1 MDAEMQNHL
10 AQITEV
16 VGRRIDLLDRV
27 GIPAGWV
34 VTSKVPNG
42 FWNKCK
48 TYAIPLESK
57 RVLGL
62 FPSPA
67 TVEKKRWLGKY
78 GKDIMV
84 VLIPDE
90 ESFEMYSGGPIL
102 LKDLERDPNV
112 LLDESLACIGK
123 DNTLVDM
130 KRRCA
135 MLLLGWV
142 DTK

>member
-10 AQITEV
+10 AQITKV
-16 VGRRIDLLDRV
+16 VGKRIDLLDHV

-34 VTSKVPNG
+34 VTSKVPKG

-48 TYAIPLESK
+48 TYAIPLESR

-67 TVEKKRWLGKY
+67 TGEMTRWLSKY

-112 LLDESLACIGK
+112 LLDESLASIGK
-123 DNTLVDM
+123 DDTLVDM